1 MFVLNQTLALDEG
14 KWSIYIYF
22 TKLTN
27 TLPQWLYTLGCRM
40 LLRTSVTFPW
50 PLYLFD
56 QLRVTKNR
64 KKGLEP
70 LPYQVDPPPP
80 LKAQK
85 RSAFEVVCV
94 SFHLMTSSLF
104 HLHLQRSRFRPVRP
118 TQLRAS
124 KVTEITESLMEA
136 KYLFINSI
144 LITFKVKFFWVRE
157 KIFANQFCKN

>member
-27 TLPQWLYTLGCRM
+27 TLPQWLYTLRCRM

-56 QLRVTKNR
+56 PLRVPPNIFVTKNR

-70 LPYQVDPPPP
+70 LPYHVDPPPP

-94 SFHLMTSSLF
+94 SFPSDDVIVVPSAFATITLPSGPTNSTSS
-104 HLHLQRSRFRPVRP
+104 
-118 TQLRAS
+118 
-124 KVTEITESLMEA
+124 I
-136 KYLFINSI
+136 
-144 LITFKVKFFWVRE
+144 
-157 KIFANQFCKN
+157 